1 MKIVVDGPLFFF
13 VVSVSGPEGLL
24 VCANLQLS
32 PFRQPDGDKKNAQ
45 GGLLPGSDD
54 AAEKSLYF
62 FAVDPVMV

>member
-1 MKIVVDGPLFFF
+1 MKIVVDGPLFF
-13 VVSVSGPEGLL
+13 VASVSGPEGLL